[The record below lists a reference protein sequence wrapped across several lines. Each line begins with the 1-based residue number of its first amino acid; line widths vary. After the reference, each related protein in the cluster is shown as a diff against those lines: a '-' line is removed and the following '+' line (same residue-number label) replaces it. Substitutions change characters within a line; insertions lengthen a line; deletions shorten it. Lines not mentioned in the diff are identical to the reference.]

1 MNLNAT
7 LFVQIV
13 VFLIFAVFTA
23 KVVWPP
29 LVKVLDERSQRIA
42 DSLAAAEKS
51 KQEVAN
57 VEAQVQAEIKK
68 AREEGAKRIL
78 EAEQR
83 ANVVA
88 ADIKAKAEA
97 DAAKIIEQAKAEAK
111 QEIFRA
117 KEELRG
123 QVAALAMKGAE
134 QILKREIS
142 SANHADLLKQI
153 SNEL

>member
-57 VEAQVQAEIKK
+57 VEAQVQAEIRK

-97 DAAKIIEQAKAEAK
+97 DAAKIIEQARAEAK

>member
-13 VFLIFAVFTA
+13 VFLIFAIFTA

-57 VEAQVQAEIKK
+57 VEAQVQAEIRK
-68 AREEGAKRIL
+68 AREEGAKRIA

-83 ANVVA
+83 AGVVA
-88 ADIKAKAEA
+88 ADIKAQRLLNRLNRKLS
-97 DAAKIIEQAKAEAK
+97 KKSS
-111 QEIFRA
+111 
-117 KEELRG
+117 
-123 QVAALAMKGAE
+123 V
-134 QILKREIS
+134 LKKN
-142 SANHADLLKQI
+142 SAVKLQLWP
-153 SNEL
+153 

>member
-29 LVKVLDERSQRIA
+29 LVKVLDERAQRIA

-57 VEAQVQAEIKK
+57 VEAQVQAEIRK

-97 DAAKIIEQAKAEAK
+97 DAAKIIEQARAEAK

>member
-13 VFLIFAVFTA
+13 VFLIFAIFTA

-68 AREEGAKRIL
+68 AREEGAKRIA

-83 ANVVA
+83 AGVVA
-88 ADIKAKAEA
+88 AEIKARAEEE
-97 DAAKIIEQAKAEAK
+97 AAKIIEQAKTEAK
-111 QEIFRA
+111 QEVFRA
-117 KEELRG
+117 KEELRA

-142 SANHADLLKQI
+142 SANHADLLNQI